1 MKHKNGIPNARR
13 RDWSK
18 VDWTQNTTRLAKKLG
33 VSASQVSIARRK
45 FAPETLSKSGTEP
58 HIDWSKVDW
67 SMKQADIA
75 RAHGISRQAVW
86 AKRQE
91 LIRKGEVTT

>member
-1 MKHKNGIPNARR
+1 MKTKNGTRKKT

-18 VDWTQNTTRLAKKLG
+18 VDWSKRTNDIAKRLKC
-33 VSASQVSIARRK
+33 SASMVSIARRQY
-45 FAPETLSKSGTEP
+45 APDTLSSRGSKP

-75 RAHGISRQAVW
+75 RAHGITRQAVW
-86 AKRQE
+86 TKRQE
-91 LIRKGEVTT
+91 LIKKGELE